1 MAGKRTKQTIEIE
14 RTALENFLMSL
25 KDSVKQNSGIIRN
38 SIITVVVLALLVL
51 SAFIYIDNTSESAFK
66 KYELII
72 DTYRMNP
79 GDRAVIDK
87 TINDLRDLAHNTK
100 FGYANKMSYYMLG
113 NLLYED
119 GKYGEAF
126 DMFNVFMK
134 KSSSKDLFIPIAVN
148 KASVCL
154 EEQGKIDEAISLLA
168 KFESDNSDSIVQDQV
183 LYNLGRLYSV
193 KGDRLKAREYYNKV
207 LSGFPESAFSER
219 ARERLFIM
227 GAAK

>member
-25 KDSVKQNSGIIRN
+25 KDSIKQNSAVIRKAII
-38 SIITVVVLALLVL
+38 VVIVLFVIGLT
-51 SAFIYIDNTSESAFK
+51 AFVYINNTSEKAFK
-66 KYELII
+66 KYEIVI
-72 DTYRMNP
+72 DNYRMNP

-87 TINDLRDLAHNTK
+87 TINDLREIARSTK

-113 NLLYED
+113 NLLFED

-154 EEQGKIDEAISLLA
+154 EEQGKIDEAIALLL

-207 LSGFPESAFSER
+207 LSGFPESAFADR

-227 GAAK
+227 GTVK